1 MKSDTDMNMK
11 QLKYVLVLVNEGSFA
26 RAADALGISQ
36 PSLSQYVKKIEKQ
49 VGMELFDRTG
59 GDVRLTDAGRVYVD
73 AGKKILELEYQMQSR
88 FSDLAAHKI
97 GSVVVGTSP
106 YRSSSMMPAA
116 VKTFQ
121 ENYPGMHVI
130 VEEMT
135 TAELFE
141 ATEHGKF
148 DLCLTIM
155 PVDERL
161 FTWEKI
167 TDEELILA
175 VPSSYPKL
183 KSEVMNGRKYPAV
196 DAEQLGGGNFVM
208 ITESQVMQKTL
219 ENICVDYDL
228 SIQKAAVVKS
238 LEAQIAMVRAGVG
251 MALVPS
257 GIERFCTDNE
267 VTFYS
272 FKEDL
277 PKREVV
283 AMWLKDRTLNQ
294 ATRNL
299 LDIIKGIAW

>member
-1 MKSDTDMNMK
+1 MNMK
-11 QLKYVLVLVNEGSFA
+11 QLKYVLVLADEGSFA
-26 RAADALGISQ
+26 RAADTLGISQ

-73 AGKKILELEYQMQSR
+73 AGKKILELEHQMQSQ
-88 FSDLAAHKI
+88 FSDIAAHKI

-106 YRSSSMMPAA
+106 YRSSSMMPTV
-116 VKTFQ
+116 VKVFQ

-141 ATEHGKF
+141 AAEHGKF
-148 DLCLTIM
+148 DLCLTLM

-167 TDEELILA
+167 ADEELILA

-183 KSEVMNGRKYPAV
+183 KSEVMDGRKYPAI
-196 DAEQLGGGNFVM
+196 DAEQLDGGNFVM

-219 ENICVDYDL
+219 ENICIDYDL

-272 FKEDL
+272 FKENL